1 MAHKRIITY
10 KIYLRGEIKMKKITA
25 LVLTAFM
32 LLPFVFSASAQEK
45 KLTFNSDGTF
55 RIMQINDFQDRD
67 VPNADS
73 VEFLNRVLDKYKP
86 DLVVL
91 VGDQLHDYFPGV
103 TAEKIKVALSN
114 QLMPLQE
121 RGIPFIF
128 TFGNHD
134 RDYNNI
140 LSMEEQAAF
149 YREYSCCYANTDG
162 ADGGTYNTVIYSSD
176 GSRPVFNIYMMD
188 TQQWNGKGT
197 TSGVTAEQVEWYKE
211 RSNQLKAANGGKIV
225 PSFVFQHIP
234 VKEIRSFLKEVPEGT
249 EGALKSRYYDA
260 YYVLDENAD
269 WTGDRNIMREV
280 PGCEHPEKVT
290 GQYEA
295 WLEQGDVLGA
305 YFGHDHINTFVGKT
319 ADGIELG
326 YNGGFGFATYGD
338 PGERYARIFDL
349 NENDIENYTHK
360 TLYYTECMLEPE
372 EPVEPEAPVEPDEPA
387 ESTCTH
393 LCHKSGFMGFVWKIV
408 RFFWQL
414 FRMNPVCE
422 CGEAHY

>member
-1 MAHKRIITY
+1 
-10 KIYLRGEIKMKKITA
+10 MKKIIS
-25 LVLTAFM
+25 LILSVL
-32 LLPFVFSASAQEK
+32 LLITFVFTASAKEK

-55 RIMQINDFQDRD
+55 RILQINDFQDRD
-67 VPNADS
+67 TTHEDS
-73 VEFLNRVLDKYKP
+73 LVFLDSVLDKYEP

-91 VGDQLHDYFPGV
+91 VGDQLSDYFPDV
-103 TAEKIKVALSN
+103 TEEKIRTALKN
-114 QLMPLQE
+114 QLMPME
-121 RGIPFIF
+121 KRGIPFIF

-134 RDYNNI
+134 RDYKEI
-140 LSMEEQAAF
+140 VSMEAQAAI

-176 GSRPVFNIYMMD
+176 GSIPKFNIYMMD
-188 TQQWNGKGT
+188 TQHWNGGGL
-197 TSGVTAEQVEWYKE
+197 TSGVTPEQVEWYKE
-211 RSNQLKAANGGKIV
+211 RSNHLKEMNGGNSL

-260 YYVLDENAD
+260 YYILDENAD
-269 WTGDRNIMREV
+269 WTGDRNIMREI
-280 PGCEHPEKVT
+280 PGCEHPEKIT

-319 ADGIELG
+319 KDGIELG

-349 NENDIENYTHK
+349 KENDIENYTHQ
-360 TLYYTECMLEPE
+360 TIYYTQCITENENPLPPDLPSEPE
-372 EPVEPEAPVEPDEPA
+372 PSDEAEIN
-387 ESTCTH
+387 CKCN
-393 LCHKSGFMGFVWKIV
+393 CHKSGFMSFIWKILN
-408 RFFWQL
+408 FFYKL
-414 FRMNPVCE
+414 FGINPVCQ
-422 CGEAHY
+422 CGAAHY